1 MDDIDREYPR
11 RRRSRDIP
19 PDRTGDLPPRSRPI
33 PRQDRQDCDIPRR
46 NYGSRAQRNTDH
58 LKDRY
63 ISPYD
68 DDDEYEYE
76 TRPRRRQSPQR
87 SRRKRS
93 FLPAF
98 LAGCTTA
105 IICIV
110 LAAAAFVFYTLRLMP
125 GNTPIHIPGFP
136 GMHPFTQKTTQQVTL
151 NSLTQLQVCDKIGN
165 ISVTVDPNASQ
176 ATVTTQKIVQ
186 AASQNDANQAFKQL
200 IVEVQPP
207 TTIQH
212 PLTCSHFATSSSNSS
227 ASSQPAGTTLTVN
240 TTIPDNNDISSDNAN
255 RVDITITLPSTVLQS
270 GPDRII
276 TVESSVGN
284 IEVDNLTGL
293 FNIRGSTGN
302 VTVQNAYLTP
312 GSDIETGQGNIT
324 LNGRLI
330 TPTTPSASQQ
340 SFFRLSSEKGNI
352 DVTLPDTTNV
362 TLDTSTNSGTIK
374 SDFNNQIQN
383 SGGSASIQGPLN
395 ASAGTPTSTL
405 VINVSLGNITLH
417 KA

>member
-19 PDRTGDLPPRSRPI
+19 SGRESDIPQRSRPL
-33 PRQDRQDCDIPRR
+33 PRQDSDISRR
-46 NYGSRAQRNTDH
+46 NYGSRSQRNTDH
-58 LKDRY
+58 LRDRY
-63 ISPYD
+63 IPPYD
-68 DDDEYEYE
+68 DDEDEYEP
-76 TRPRRRQSPQR
+76 RPRRRHSPQR
-87 SRRKRS
+87 PHCKRS

-125 GNTPIHIPGFP
+125 GNTPIHIPGLP
-136 GMHPFTQKTTQQVTL
+136 GMHAFTQKTTQQVTL
-151 NSLTQLQVCDKIGN
+151 NSLNQLQVCDKIGN
-165 ISVTVDPNASQ
+165 ISVTVDPQASQ
-176 ATVTTQKIVQ
+176 TTVTTQKIVQ
-186 AASQNDANQAFKQL
+186 AASQNDANQAFKQI

-207 TTIQH
+207 ATVQH
-212 PLTCSHFATSSSNSS
+212 PLTCSHFATSSANSS
-227 ASSQPAGTTLTVN
+227 ASSQQARTMLTIN
-240 TTIPDNNDISSDNAN
+240 TTIPNSNNDISSDNAN

-330 TPTTPSASQQ
+330 TSTTSSGNQQ

-352 DVTLPDTTNV
+352 DMTLPDTTNV

-374 SDFNNQIQN
+374 TDFNNQIQN
-383 SGGSASIQGPLN
+383 NSGGASIQGPLN
-395 ASAGTPTSTL
+395 ASAGTPNSTL

>member
-19 PDRTGDLPPRSRPI
+19 PDRASDLPPRSRPL
-33 PRQDRQDCDIPRR
+33 PNYDRQERDTPRR
-46 NYGSRAQRNTDH
+46 NYGSRSQRNTDY
-58 LKDRY
+58 LRDRHVP
-63 ISPYD
+63 PYD
-68 DDDEYEYE
+68 DDEDEYEP
-76 TRPRRRQSPQR
+76 RPRKRQRP
-87 SRRKRS
+87 RRKRS

-125 GNTPIHIPGFP
+125 GNTPLHIPGLP
-136 GMHPFTQKTTQQVTL
+136 GMHTFTQNTTQQVTL

-165 ISVTVDPNASQ
+165 ISVAVDPQAQTNQ
-176 ATVTTQKIVQ
+176 ATVTTKKIVQ
-186 AASQNDANQAFKQL
+186 ATSQNDANQAFKKI

-207 TTIQH
+207 ATIQH
-212 PLTCSHFATSSSNSS
+212 PLTCSHFATAS
-227 ASSQPAGTTLTVN
+227 ASSQQPETTLTVN
-240 TTIPDNNDISSDNAN
+240 TTIPNSNDISSDNSN
-255 RVDITITLPSTVLQS
+255 GIDITITLPSTILQS
-270 GPDRII
+270 GPDRTI

-284 IEVDNLTGL
+284 IAVNNLTGL
-293 FNIRGSTGN
+293 FSIRGSTGN
-302 VTVQNAYLTP
+302 VTIQNAYLTP

-330 TPTTPSASQQ
+330 TPTPSSTNQQ
-340 SFFRLSSEKGNI
+340 SYFRFSSEKGNI

-362 TLDTSTNSGTIK
+362 TLDASTNSGTIK
-374 SDFNNQIQN
+374 SDFNNQIQTN
-383 SGGSASIQGPLN
+383 GGGASIQGPLS
-395 ASAGTPTSTL
+395 ASAGTPNSSL